1 MPARVVVV
9 DADDDARGSLRLA
22 LSGQGYLV
30 TESASTEDTLRMVDD
45 DGADLVL
52 LELDLGHNG
61 ADGFELTHQLHT
73 TSHTGVI
80 VVTHRADEQ
89 SKVRALE
96 LGADDYVTKPY
107 GERELLLRVVAVL
120 RRTRAQADAASYGG
134 MRLNSQRNQVT
145 LTDRVV
151 HLSPKELLL
160 LQALM
165 SAHGRL
171 LSRKDLFATVWGTSA
186 KSDLKTLDVHIR
198 RLRRKLEADPHEPAI
213 IVTVRGR
220 GYRVASGES

>member
-1 MPARVVVV
+1 MPARIVVV
-9 DADDDARGSLRLA
+9 DADAGARAGLQKVLV
-22 LSGQGYLV
+22 GQGYLV
-30 TESASTEDTLRMVDD
+30 DEAASTDETLRLVKD

-52 LELDLGHNG
+52 LELDLG
-61 ADGFELTHQLHT
+61 APDGFALTKHLHA
-73 TSHTGVI
+73 TSHAGVI
-80 VVTHRADEQ
+80 VVTHRADEL

-96 LGADDYVTKPY
+96 LGADDYLTKPY

-120 RRTRAQADAASYGG
+120 RRTRTRARADAASYGG
-134 MRLNSQRNQVT
+134 MRLDSLRNEVT

-165 SAHGRL
+165 SARGRL
-171 LSRKDLFATVWGTSA
+171 LSRKNLFATVWGTA
-186 KSDLKTLDVHIR
+186 ARSDLKTLDVHIR
-198 RLRRKLEADPHEPAI
+198 RLRRKLEADPHEPEI

-220 GYRVASGES
+220 GYRVAGGEG